1 MKNRISY
8 PVIFIKKDLENYFVI
23 YKDYKTIHL
32 GYNLENSKIIA
43 REFLKKLKTLE
54 PFEINSSDE
63 IIKIINKRL
72 GKDYIFNIN
81 DLHVEYIEI

>member
-8 PVIFIKKDLENYFVI
+8 PVIFIKKDSKNYLVI
-23 YKDYKTIHL
+23 YKDYKTIHSS
-32 GYNLENSKIIA
+32 YNLENSKIIA
-43 REFLKKLKTLE
+43 KKFLKKLKTLE
-54 PFEINSSDE
+54 SFEINSIDE

>member
-8 PVIFIKKDLENYFVI
+8 LVIFIKKDLENYLVI
-23 YKDYKTIHL
+23 YKDYKTIHS
-32 GYNLENSKIIA
+32 GYNLENSRIIA
-43 REFLKKLKTLE
+43 REFLKKLKTIE
-54 PFEINSSDE
+54 SFEVNSIDE

>member
-8 PVIFIKKDLENYFVI
+8 PVIFIKKDLENYLVI
-23 YKDYKTIHL
+23 YKDYKTIHS
-32 GYNLENSKIIA
+32 GYNLQNLKIIA
-43 REFLKKLKTLE
+43 REFLKKIKILA
-54 PFEINSSDE
+54 PFEINSIEE

>member
-8 PVIFIKKDLENYFVI
+8 PVIFIKKDLENYLVI
-23 YKDYKTIHL
+23 YKDYKTIHS

-72 GKDYIFNIN
+72 GKEYIFNIN

>member
-8 PVIFIKKDLENYFVI
+8 PVIFIKKDLENYLVI
-23 YKDYKTIHL
+23 YKDYKTIHS

-43 REFLKKLKTLE
+43 REFLKKLKMLE
-54 PFEINSSDE
+54 PFEINSIEE

>member
-8 PVIFIKKDLENYFVI
+8 PVIFIKKDLENYLVI
-23 YKDYKTIHL
+23 YKDYKTIHS
-32 GYNLENSKIIA
+32 GYNLENSRIIA
-43 REFLKKLKTLE
+43 REFLKKLKTIE
-54 PFEINSSDE
+54 SFEVNSIDE

>member
-8 PVIFIKKDLENYFVI
+8 PVIFIKKDPKDYLVI
-23 YKDYKTIHL
+23 YKDYKTIHS

-43 REFLKKLKTLE
+43 REFLKKLRTLE
-54 PFEINSSDE
+54 PFEINSIEE

>member
-8 PVIFIKKDLENYFVI
+8 PVIFIKKDLENYLVI
-23 YKDYKTIHL
+23 YKDYKTIHS
-32 GYNLENSKIIA
+32 GYNLQNSKIIA
-43 REFLKKLKTLE
+43 REFLKKIKILA
-54 PFEINSSDE
+54 PFEINSIEE

>member
-8 PVIFIKKDLENYFVI
+8 PVIFIKNDLENYLVI
-23 YKDYKTIHL
+23 YKDYKTIHS

-43 REFLKKLKTLE
+43 REFLKKLKTIE
-54 PFEINSSDE
+54 SFEINSIDD

>member
-8 PVIFIKKDLENYFVI
+8 PVIFIKKDLKNYFVI
-23 YKDYKTIHL
+23 YKDYKTIYS

-43 REFLKKLKTLE
+43 REFLKKLKKIE
-54 PFEINSSDE
+54 PFEINSIYE
-63 IIKIINKRL
+63 ITKIINKKL

>member
-23 YKDYKTIHL
+23 YIDYKTIHS

>member
-8 PVIFIKKDLENYFVI
+8 PVIFIKKDLENYLVI
-23 YKDYKTIHL
+23 YKDYKTIHS

-54 PFEINSSDE
+54 TFEINSIEE
-63 IIKIINKRL
+63 IIKIINKKL
-72 GKDYIFNIN
+72 GKHYIFNIN

>member
-8 PVIFIKKDLENYFVI
+8 PVIFIKKDLKNYLVI
-23 YKDYKTIHL
+23 YKDYKTIHS
-32 GYNLENSKIIA
+32 GYNLQNSKIIA
-43 REFLKKLKTLE
+43 REFLKKLKKIE
-54 PFEINSSDE
+54 PFEINSIEE

>member
-8 PVIFIKKDLENYFVI
+8 PVIFIKKDLKNYFVI
-23 YKDYKTIHL
+23 YKDYKTIHS

-43 REFLKKLKTLE
+43 REFLKKLKKIE
-54 PFEINSSDE
+54 PFEINSIYE
-63 IIKIINKRL
+63 ITKIINKKS
-72 GKDYIFNIN
+72 GKHYIFNIN

>member
-23 YKDYKTIHL
+23 YKDYKTIHS
-32 GYNLENSKIIA
+32 GYNLEN
-43 REFLKKLKTLE
+43 LKTLE

>member
-8 PVIFIKKDLENYFVI
+8 PVIFIKKDLKNYFVI
-23 YKDYKTIHL
+23 YKYYKTIYSD
-32 GYNLENSKIIA
+32 YNLENSKIIA
-43 REFLKKLKTLE
+43 REFLKKLKKIE
-54 PFEINSSDE
+54 PFEINSIYE
-63 IIKIINKRL
+63 ITKIINKKL

>member
-8 PVIFIKKDLENYFVI
+8 PVIFIKKDSKNYLVI
-23 YKDYKTIHL
+23 YKDYKTIHS
-32 GYNLENSKIIA
+32 GNNLENSRIIA
-43 REFLKKLKTLE
+43 REFLKKLKTIE
-54 PFEINSSDE
+54 SFEVNSIDE

>member
-8 PVIFIKKDLENYFVI
+8 PVIFIKKDSKNYLVI
-23 YKDYKTIHL
+23 YKDYKTIHS

-43 REFLKKLKTLE
+43 KEFLKKLKILE
-54 PFEINSSDE
+54 SFEINSIDE

>member
-8 PVIFIKKDLENYFVI
+8 PVIFIKKDLKNYFVI
-23 YKDYKTIHL
+23 YKDYKTIHS

-43 REFLKKLKTLE
+43 REFLKKLKKIE
-54 PFEINSSDE
+54 PFEINSIYE
-63 IIKIINKRL
+63 ITKIINKKL
-72 GKDYIFNIN
+72 GKHYIFNIN